1 MLTFAGEN
9 RVPDYQLCEKTAK
22 RPHID
27 SCSVRDSKDNLWCSV
42 EARLNVCVNAF
53 ILQTGTSVV
62 DHLDSRFARLLQQD
76 ILRLQVA
83 MHNSEVLLELEGL
96 QNLNCKP
103 SDQAC

>member
-42 EARLNVCVNAF
+42 EARLNVCVDAF
-53 ILQTGTSVV
+53 ILQT
-62 DHLDSRFARLLQQD
+62 
-76 ILRLQVA
+76 
-83 MHNSEVLLELEGL
+83 
-96 QNLNCKP
+96 
-103 SDQAC
+103 